1 VPLEQLCWLLRAAA
15 HLLADPGEGEA
26 PLPPVPVAAAAA
38 AAAAAGRPDAA
49 AALAAAVMD
58 AAALCLDPAARP
70 VLSPRCASWA
80 RPMPGRMR
88 QSADAPCRRRKALR
102 PAAPGGSAP

>member
-49 AALAAAVMD
+49 AALATAVMD
-58 AAALCLDPAARP
+58 AAALCLDAAARP
-70 VLSPRCASWA
+70 VLSPRCARA
-80 RPMPGRMR
+80 RPMPGV
-88 QSADAPCRRRKALR
+88 SDAAEHRRGVLEA
-102 PAAPGGSAP
+102 